1 MIYEVKIMKFLKNL
15 KKFVL
20 LNTIF
25 LILLLSTGSALAASV
40 TNIGDLDLNSS
51 RDLSG
56 KGFYWDASERT
67 LTLENAKL
75 EGMIILPDNGDV
87 TIFLKGENTLTV
99 PETHRSTAAIYSDSR
114 KHEHVTFEGD
124 GTGSLTVNGSVHLNW
139 TDTLTIQN
147 CILSVNTDNYRA
159 SQSDQYSMTT
169 STHDTFITDAR
180 LYFTDGMNLGGDH
193 MIDNSFIEIRNENSK
208 LADVDVNGSLTLKNG
223 SELHVYFDDIKHS
236 GTALQVDGDFFADQS
251 SIVEILN
258 PDGTYA
264 MHIDGRIE
272 LLSQRLYLTAAES
285 IIYTHEEAGVPASI
299 TLPAKLSSPGPDAS
313 QIDYTSEE
321 YETKLDRIKSGVE
334 ATTIRLQ
341 SARTAKGNIKL
352 TWRKSPG
359 YRVDYYEVFRSTKRY
374 SGYTKKPFYT
384 STFDKKTTYT
394 NTGSLERGTRYY
406 YKVRGVR
413 TIDGVRYYTQWS
425 NKAWR
430 YYKGM

>member
-1 MIYEVKIMKFLKNL
+1 MRLHFNLGLTFFLCFIM
-15 KKFVL
+15 
-20 LNTIF
+20 TS
-25 LILLLSTGSALAASV
+25 LLLSTGTALAASV
-40 TNIGDLDLNSS
+40 TNIGDLDLNST
-51 RDLSG
+51 RDLTG

-75 EGMIILPDNGDV
+75 EGMIILPDKGDV

-114 KHEHVTFEGD
+114 EHEHVTFEGD

-139 TDTLTIQN
+139 TDTLTIQD

-193 MIDNSFIEIRNENSK
+193 TIDRSYIEVRNENVK
-208 LADVDVNGSLTLKNG
+208 LTSVDINGILTLKNG
-223 SELHVYFDDIKHS
+223 SELHLYFEDTKHAS
-236 GTALQVDGDFFADQS
+236 PALQVDGDFIADQS

-264 MHIDGRIE
+264 MHVDGGIE
-272 LLSQRLYLTAAES
+272 LLSQRLHLTAAES
-285 IIYTHEEAGVPASI
+285 VIYTHEEAGVPASI
-299 TLPAKLSSPGPDAS
+299 TLPAKLSFPGSDAS

-321 YETKLDRIKSGVE
+321 YAAKLDRIKSGVE

-341 SARTAKGNIKL
+341 SAHTAKGNIKL

-384 STFDKKTTYT
+384 TTFDKKTTYT
-394 NTGSLERGTRYY
+394 NTGSLQKGTRYY

-413 TIDGVRYYTQWS
+413 TIDGEKYYTQWS

-430 YYKGM
+430 MYP